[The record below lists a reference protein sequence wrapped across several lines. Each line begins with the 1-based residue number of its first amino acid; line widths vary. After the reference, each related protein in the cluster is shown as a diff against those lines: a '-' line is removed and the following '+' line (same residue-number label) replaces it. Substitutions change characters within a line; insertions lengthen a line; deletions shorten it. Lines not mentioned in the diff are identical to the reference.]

1 MLVFCGTVKFCT
13 LVQKYLQK
21 KFPNL
26 VIGRYVSGDK
36 MSVFDDSD
44 IVVSTV
50 LSAGT
55 AVDIKNL
62 RVGLMTTAI
71 NSQQSNEQTLGRTR
85 RLKGWPDVTP
95 EFLYFVCTSID
106 KHVRYHD
113 AKIEAFKS
121 KVLYHGVEQA
131 PISV

>member
-1 MLVFCGTVKFCT
+1 
-13 LVQKYLQK
+13 VQKYLQK
-21 KFPNL
+21 KFPTL

-36 MSVFDDSD
+36 MSVFEESD
-44 IVVSTV
+44 IIISTV

-85 RLKGWPDVTP
+85 RLKDWPDVTP
-95 EFLYFVCTSID
+95 EFLYFVSTSID
-106 KHVRYHD
+106 KHVRYHE
-113 AKIEAFKS
+113 AKVSAFS
-121 KVLYHGVEQA
+121 GKVLYHGTEQA
-131 PISV
+131 PINV